1 MGIGNVFIAVGE
13 NIHCTRIFKVGGKY
27 AAELPEGGGVINYTR
42 HGQKKQ
48 LPVPQVFLDSGD
60 WEKGKVK
67 HAAAAMWQGMYG
79 SGSEKEAGIDYL
91 KSMAEEQEE
100 QDASFL
106 DLNVDEFSTDVEER
120 QKLIQWAAEVIQ
132 SASKLPLS
140 IDSSNLEILEAGLRA
155 CDKSRGKPMVNSISL
170 ERIEAV
176 PMAYKAGAVV
186 IAGAT
191 GKDSMPESTEDRM
204 ENIRGCM
211 KALKDEGFND
221 EDIYIDPLVFPISV
235 DSKNGKKVIDSISQT
250 RKEFGK
256 GIHFA
261 PGLSNVSFG
270 LPKRKNINQVF
281 TYLCMENGLDG
292 GIVDPKQINLKIMRA
307 LDTGSDSFKLT
318 KSLLLGE
325 DEFGMNYI
333 QAARDGKI

>member
-1 MGIGNVFIAVGE
+1 MSIGTVFIAVGE

-27 AAELPEGGGVINYTR
+27 AEARTEGGGVIYYKRQGENR
-42 HGQKKQ
+42 E

-79 SGSEKEAGIDYL
+79 SGSEKESGIDYL
-91 KSMAEEQEE
+91 KSMAEAQEKK
-100 QDASFL
+100 DASFL

-120 QKLIQWAAEVIQ
+120 CKLIQWAAEVIQ

-140 IDSSNLEILEAGLRA
+140 IDSSNIKILKAGIDA
-155 CDKSRGKPMVNSISL
+155 CDKSKGKPMVNSVSL
-170 ERIEAV
+170 ERIEAIS
-176 PMAYKAGAVV
+176 MAYEAGAVV

-191 GKDSMPESTEDRM
+191 GKDAMPQSTEDRM
-204 ENIRGCM
+204 DNIRALM
-211 KALKDEGFND
+211 KVLKDNGFND
-221 EDIYIDPLVFPISV
+221 EDIYVDPLVFPISV
-235 DSKNGKKVIDSISQT
+235 DSKNGKKVLDSIAMS
-250 RKEFGK
+250 RKEFGNK
-256 GIHFA
+256 IHFA

-292 GIVDPKQINLKIMRA
+292 GIVDPKQINLSIMQSI
-307 LDTGSDSFKLT
+307 DTESDSFILT

-333 QAARDGKI
+333 QAARAGRI